1 MKYRILAC
9 LALAGLVYGGAA
21 SAMNNNAHS
30 NDSSHS
36 ASQQMMST
44 NSSKPLSKVSE
55 LSNKN
60 DEDMVYIQGFIIQNL
75 GNDMYVFQDQ
85 SGTINVE
92 IDDDLMQNAVT
103 PNTMVWIAATVDK
116 EGQVTSLE
124 AEELQ
129 ILPANENTA
138 TNTTN

>member
-21 SAMNNNAHS
+21 SAMNNAAHS
-30 NDSSHS
+30 DSHTP
-36 ASQQMMST
+36 AAQQMMSG
-44 NSSKPLSKVSE
+44 NSAKPLSKVSE
-55 LSNKN
+55 LNSKN
-60 DEDMVYIQGFIIQNL
+60 DDDMVYVQGFIVQNL
-75 GNDMYVFQDQ
+75 GDDMYVFQDQ

-116 EGQVTSLE
+116 DGQITSLD
-124 AEELQ
+124 AEEIQ

-138 TNTTN
+138 NNTNN